1 MKRLIIGIFLW
12 LSMAGLA
19 YAYEESAIV
28 KVMDVVEEKEMDFDG
43 IKQPYQLLEAVII
56 KGENTGETIY
66 ISNGEYLAANV
77 RSYQAG
83 DKLVVG
89 LEKMEGEADYYYI
102 VDFVRTDA
110 LAKLVVIFVVVTLV
124 VAKWRGFWSM
134 VAMALSFGII
144 FKFILPNILAGSNP
158 IMVAVGGAL
167 AIVPVTFYMSHGL
180 NKKTTVAV
188 VATIIT
194 LIITG
199 ILAVVFVE
207 MSKLTG
213 LAAEEAGFVVSEMG
227 NKINLK
233 SLLLAGIIVGVLG
246 VLDDVTVSQ
255 AGVVEKLSQAGGMDK
270 YGVYKKAMEV
280 GRDHIASMV
289 NTLILVY
296 AGASLPLLLL
306 FVNNPHP
313 FDEIINYE
321 VVADEIV
328 RTMVGSIGL
337 VLAVPIATALAVFWF
352 EKGREKR

>member
-1 MKRLIIGIFLW
+1 MIVLFFVLM
-12 LSMAGLA
+12 LGLA
-19 YAYEESAIV
+19 KPSLAYEESAIV

-43 IKQPYQLLEAVII
+43 IKQPYQLLEAVVIE
-56 KGENTGETIY
+56 GENVGETIY

-89 LEKMEGEADYYYI
+89 LEKIEGEVDYYYI
-102 VDFVRTDA
+102 VDFVRTGA
-110 LAKLVVIFVVVTLV
+110 LTKLVVIFVVVTLV
-124 VAKWRGFWSM
+124 VAKWRGLWSM
-134 VAMALSFGII
+134 IAMVVSFGII
-144 FKFILPNILAGSNP
+144 FKFILPNILAGANP
-158 IMVAVGGAL
+158 IMVAVSGAL

-227 NKINLK
+227 DKINLK
-233 SLLLAGIIVGVLG
+233 NLLLAGIIVGVLG

-270 YGVYKKAMEV
+270 YEVYKKAMEM

-313 FDEIINYE
+313 FAEIINYE

-337 VLAVPIATALAVFWF
+337 VLAVPIATVLATVWF
-352 EKGREKR
+352 EKGK

>member
-1 MKRLIIGIFLW
+1 MIVLFFVLM
-12 LSMAGLA
+12 LGLA
-19 YAYEESAIV
+19 KPSLAYEESAIV

-43 IKQPYQLLEAVII
+43 IKQPYQLLEAVVIE
-56 KGENTGETIY
+56 GENVGETIY

-89 LEKMEGEADYYYI
+89 LEKIEGEVDYYYI
-102 VDFVRTDA
+102 VDFVRTGA
-110 LAKLVVIFVVVTLV
+110 LTKLVVIFVVVTLV
-124 VAKWRGFWSM
+124 VAKWRGLWSM
-134 VAMALSFGII
+134 IAMVVSFGII
-144 FKFILPNILAGSNP
+144 FKFILPNILAGANP

-227 NKINLK
+227 DKINLK
-233 SLLLAGIIVGVLG
+233 NLLLAGIIVGVLG

-270 YGVYKKAMEV
+270 YEVYKKAMEM

-313 FDEIINYE
+313 FAEIINYE

-337 VLAVPIATALAVFWF
+337 VLAVPIATVLATVWF
-352 EKGREKR
+352 EKGK

>member
-1 MKRLIIGIFLW
+1 MIIILFLMFL
-12 LSMAGLA
+12 LSFKPSLA
-19 YAYEESAIV
+19 YNESAIV
-28 KVMDVVEEKEMDFDG
+28 KVMDVVEEKEMDFEG
-43 IKQPYQLLEAVII
+43 IKQPYQLLEAVVI

-66 ISNGEYLAANV
+66 ITNGEYLAANV
-77 RSYQAG
+77 RSYQVG

-134 VAMALSFGII
+134 VAMVLSFGII
-144 FKFILPNILAGSNP
+144 FKFILPNILGGANP
-158 IMVAVGGAL
+158 IIVAVGGAL

-227 NKINLK
+227 DKINLK

-255 AGVVEKLSQAGGMDK
+255 AGVVEKLSQAGEIDK
-270 YGVYKKAMEV
+270 YEVYKKAMEV

-352 EKGREKR
+352 EEEVKKI